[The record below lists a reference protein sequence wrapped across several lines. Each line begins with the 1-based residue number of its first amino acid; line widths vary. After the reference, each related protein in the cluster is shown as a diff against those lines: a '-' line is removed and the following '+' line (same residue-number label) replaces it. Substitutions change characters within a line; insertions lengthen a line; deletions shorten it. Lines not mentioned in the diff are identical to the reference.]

1 LESSRC
7 DSCKYLKKE
16 YIPEIHEYIF
26 FCENISLPK
35 RYRQAVFYSTTKDY
49 KGYEKII

>member
-1 LESSRC
+1 MESSRC

-16 YIPEIHEYIF
+16 YTSEIYECIY

-35 RYRQAVFYSTTKDY
+35 RYRQSVFYSMTKNC
-49 KGYEKII
+49 KGYEEII